1 MSNKYKAVPIFWT
14 ATKGGTHQLKNLET
28 LQDLLRD
35 GWRVTRVDV
44 PPDNNKSDIS
54 DTILMYI
61 LEQAPDEETRKTINE
76 ETRKTINEARAC
88 LESHGYD
95 CYGCEDVLDG
105 STTIGDALTYACAT
119 SNKERTAKLLYY
131 MGQPP
136 APSIM
141 SGGWRRYFAIP
152 HMARRLQN
160 GYASAAW
167 RPAART
173 RPSSCSSH
181 PVQIRDGGTGISSIA
196 RRSDS
201 YRAAYGLRQ
210 TASRAALHHSRPRS
224 WSCGRERDNNHG
236 GTQ

>member
-14 ATKGGTHQLKNLET
+14 ADKGCTHLIKNLET

-54 DTILMYI
+54 DTVLIYI

-88 LESHGYD
+88 LESHDYD

-136 APSIM
+136 APILVSQRETVADQVEYLWDNLGMCHAQGPWIRM
-141 SGGWRRYFAIP
+141 TQDLIASKQTGERRK
-152 HMARRLQN
+152 
-160 GYASAAW
+160 
-167 RPAART
+167 
-173 RPSSCSSH
+173 
-181 PVQIRDGGTGISSIA
+181 
-196 RRSDS
+196 
-201 YRAAYGLRQ
+201 
-210 TASRAALHHSRPRS
+210 
-224 WSCGRERDNNHG
+224 
-236 GTQ
+236 

>member
-14 ATKGGTHQLKNLET
+14 AAKGGAHQLKNLDT

-35 GWRVTRVDV
+35 GWRVTRVDA

-54 DTILMYI
+54 DTVLMYI
-61 LEQAPDEETRKTINE
+61 LEQAPDE

-119 SNKERTAKLLYY
+119 SDKERTAKLLYY

-136 APSIM
+136 APILVGQRETIADQVEYLWDNLGMYHAQGPWIRMAQDLIASKQT
-141 SGGWRRYFAIP
+141 GERRK
-152 HMARRLQN
+152 
-160 GYASAAW
+160 
-167 RPAART
+167 
-173 RPSSCSSH
+173 
-181 PVQIRDGGTGISSIA
+181 
-196 RRSDS
+196 
-201 YRAAYGLRQ
+201 
-210 TASRAALHHSRPRS
+210 
-224 WSCGRERDNNHG
+224 
-236 GTQ
+236 